1 MEKISHAE
9 SVLTHHVSR
18 INRSLSPKHPPM
30 ITTESVLE
38 AIRRHGTD
46 AYPEEG
52 CGFLLGTVT
61 DDGENRVTALH
72 RAANRRAENRERR
85 YELTA
90 DDYRAADAAA
100 QEQGLDVVGVYHS
113 HPDHPARP
121 SETDLDE
128 ATFPGFS
135 YVIVSV
141 RDGTPDALTAW
152 SLAPDR
158 SEFQREDVS
167 PRASEVA

>member
-1 MEKISHAE
+1 ME
-9 SVLTHHVSR
+9 
-18 INRSLSPKHPPM
+18 
-30 ITTESVLE
+30 TTEPILD
-38 AIRRHGTD
+38 AIRQHGTD

-61 DDGENRVTALH
+61 DDGDNRVAALH
-72 RAANRRAENRERR
+72 RATNRRTENRERR

-90 DDYRAADAAA
+90 DDYREADAAA

-121 SETDLDE
+121 SETDVEE
-128 ATFPGFS
+128 ATFPGYT

-141 RDGTPDALTAW
+141 HDGTPEDLTAW
-152 SLAPDR
+152 TLAPDR
-158 SEFQREDVS
+158 SEFRREAIDV
-167 PRASEVA
+167 RAPETA

>member
-1 MEKISHAE
+1 MK
-9 SVLTHHVSR
+9 
-18 INRSLSPKHPPM
+18 
-30 ITTESVLE
+30 TTKSILD
-38 AIRRHGTD
+38 AIRRDGAD

-72 RAANRRAENRERR
+72 RAANRRTENRDRR
-85 YELTA
+85 YALTA
-90 DDYRAADAAA
+90 DDYREADAAA

-121 SETDLDE
+121 SETDLAE
-128 ATFPGFS
+128 ATFPGYT

-141 RDGTPDALTAW
+141 HDGTPETLTAW
-152 SLAPDR
+152 TLAPDR
-158 SEFQREDVS
+158 SEFEREEIAV
-167 PRASEVA
+167 PAPETL

>member
-1 MEKISHAE
+1 ME
-9 SVLTHHVSR
+9 
-18 INRSLSPKHPPM
+18 
-30 ITTESVLE
+30 TTESVLD
-38 AIRRHGTD
+38 AIRQHGAD

-52 CGFLLGTVT
+52 CGFLLGPVT
-61 DDGENRVTALH
+61 DDGASRVTALH

-128 ATFPGFS
+128 ATFPGFP

-152 SLAPDR
+152 TLAPDR
-158 SEFQREDVS
+158 SEFQREEITI
-167 PRASEVA
+167 RASEVA

>member
-1 MEKISHAE
+1 
-9 SVLTHHVSR
+9 
-18 INRSLSPKHPPM
+18 M
-30 ITTESVLE
+30 ITTEPVLE
-38 AIRRHGTD
+38 HIRRHGAD

-72 RAANRRAENRERR
+72 RATNRRTERRTRR

-90 DDYRAADAAA
+90 DDYRDADEAA

-121 SETDLDE
+121 SETDLEE
-128 ATFPGFS
+128 ATFPGYT
-135 YVIVSV
+135 YVIVAV
-141 RDGTPDALTAW
+141 HDGTPGEVTAW
-152 SLAPDR
+152 TLAPDR
-158 SEFQREDVS
+158 SQFRREAITVGT
-167 PRASEVA
+167 AGTV